1 LEEDFLVPVTSLATN
16 EPGTVYV
23 AFKNT
28 SGAAYPTCN
37 FTNILK
43 FTSKEIDPSTGEP
56 DDSGYDDE
64 YQIEDLDLGGS
75 DFVVPAFAGSW
86 EGVWDAAS
94 GGDEASETLVLGGI
108 KSIAGM
114 TNVCCDSKMLSANS
128 SKMPLLNSPT
138 SSNSN
143 RWMEVMSLFT
153 IRHINSNCTV
163 RVSMAA
169 KWPSWYEWLSLQ
181 SLVLRYRFGA
191 EVRKKVWLL
200 L

>member
-1 LEEDFLVPVTSLATN
+1 LEEDFLVPVTSLSTN

-28 SGAAYPTCN
+28 SGVPYPTCN

-86 EGVWDAAS
+86 EGVWDATS

-114 TNVCCDSKMLSANS
+114 STCVVTLRC
-128 SKMPLLNSPT
+128 
-138 SSNSN
+138 
-143 RWMEVMSLFT
+143 
-153 IRHINSNCTV
+153 
-163 RVSMAA
+163 
-169 KWPSWYEWLSLQ
+169 
-181 SLVLRYRFGA
+181 LVLILTRCCHSTHQRLPTPTLG
-191 EVRKKVWLL
+191 RK
-200 L
+200 